1 MVGIT
6 DTFHDANDAD
16 DTDDACDADD
26 DHGDGDDK
34 GWWRKG
40 LCYTAF
46 IFGCDLVQIEWWV

>member
-1 MVGIT
+1 MVVIT
-6 DTFHDANDAD
+6 DTFDDANDAD

-40 LCYTAF
+40 LCYGAF
-46 IFGCDLVQIEWWV
+46 IFWRRFSPN